1 MKALKT
7 LCLALAFGG
16 ATANAAD
23 PQPAT
28 VTINPA
34 QLYYQAFLAAPTPM
48 SSEDMDY
55 TFSKEGLSQPLPERF
70 SELLASYDP
79 QFTLVRQAAR
89 STTPCDWGLD
99 MSQGPNAPLP
109 HLARAKAVA
118 QAARLRV
125 RWNLEHG
132 RQAEA
137 CEELL
142 ATFVLARNLP
152 SDGLLISTLVEM
164 AMEAILCNSVAQ
176 NFGLFSVDSLE
187 RLAKGLEAP
196 PARRTVAQCMGTEKA
211 LFHDWAINRIR
222 EVQKQHAGD
231 DAKALEEIGKLFG
244 FETDRTGNDLWA
256 RLKQASDGTSEGVIT
271 LLREREKYEEK
282 LMAVLTLPYPEY
294 QGRLQELEAE
304 TRSSPNPLVSHTL
317 PSIAR
322 ARSRELRV
330 LATLGMVRAAIE
342 YKVRGEAGF
351 RGVTDP
357 CGTGPFAFRRF
368 VFEGVDRGFEL
379 KSVYD
384 VDGNKGLLIFVE
396 RTGTPFR
403 VDGPKA
409 GTAIESSAEAEAF
422 QKRYGIELPKK

>member
-1 MKALKT
+1 M
-7 LCLALAFGG
+7 
-16 ATANAAD
+16 
-23 PQPAT
+23 
-28 VTINPA
+28 
-34 QLYYQAFLAAPTPM
+34 
-48 SSEDMDY
+48 
-55 TFSKEGLSQPLPERF
+55 PE
-70 SELLASYDP
+70 LVAGYDP

-99 MSQGPNAPLP
+99 LSQGPERAAAAPG
-109 HLARAKAVA
+109 ARESGGAGHP
-118 QAARLRV
+118 AAGPLEF
-125 RWNLEHG
+125 EHG

-164 AMEAILCNSVAQ
+164 AMEAILCNSMAQ
-176 NFGLFSVDSLE
+176 NFGLFSADSLE
-187 RLAKGLEAP
+187 RLAKGLEAA

-244 FETDRTGNDLWA
+244 FETDRTGNDLWP

-304 TRSSPNPLVSHTL
+304 TRSSPNPLVSQTL
-317 PSIAR
+317 AQHCAS
-322 ARSRELRV
+322 
-330 LATLGMVRAAIE
+330 
-342 YKVRGEAGF
+342 
-351 RGVTDP
+351 
-357 CGTGPFAFRRF
+357 
-368 VFEGVDRGFEL
+368 
-379 KSVYD
+379 
-384 VDGNKGLLIFVE
+384 
-396 RTGTPFR
+396 
-403 VDGPKA
+403 PKPGA
-409 GTAIESSAEAEAF
+409 SSAGHPGHGAGGH
-422 QKRYGIELPKK
+422 RI

>member
-1 MKALKT
+1 MKT
-7 LCLALAFGG
+7 LKILGLALAMGG
-16 ATANAAD
+16 ATAMAAD
-23 PQPAT
+23 LQPA
-28 VTINPA
+28 VVSINPA
-34 QLYYQAFLAAPTPM
+34 QLYYQAFLSAPTPM

-55 TFSKEGLSQPLPERF
+55 TYSKEGLSQPLPERF
-70 SELLASYDP
+70 AELVASYDP
-79 QFTLVRQAAR
+79 QFTLLRQAAR
-89 STTPCDWGLD
+89 STAACDWGLD

-118 QAARLRV
+118 QATRLRM
-125 RWNLEHG
+125 RWKLEHG
-132 RQAEA
+132 WQAEA

-142 ATFVLARNLP
+142 AAFALARNLP
-152 SDGLLISTLVEM
+152 SDGLLISTLVQQ
-164 AMEAILCNSVAQ
+164 AMEMILCSSVAQ
-176 NFGLFSVDSLE
+176 NFGLFSADSLE
-187 RLAKGLEAP
+187 CLARGLEGL

-244 FETDRTGNDLWA
+244 FETDRTGSDLWP
-256 RLKQASDGTSEGVIT
+256 RLKQASDGTSEGVIR
-271 LLREREKYEEK
+271 LLQEREKYEEK
-282 LMAVLTLPYPEY
+282 LTAVLTLPYSEY

-330 LATLGMVRAAIE
+330 LATLGLVRAAIE
-342 YKVRGEAGF
+342 YKLRGEAGF
-351 RGVTDP
+351 RTVTDP

-396 RTGTPFR
+396 KTGTPFR

-409 GTAIESSAEAEAF
+409 GTAIESDDAAKAF
-422 QKRYGIELPKK
+422 QQRYGIELPKK

>member
-1 MKALKT
+1 MKTLKT
-7 LCLALAFGG
+7 LCLALAVGG
-16 ATANAAD
+16 ATAMAAGQ
-23 PQPAT
+23 QPAA

-34 QLYYQAFLAAPTPM
+34 QLYYQAFLAAPTPI
-48 SSEDMDY
+48 SNDDMDY
-55 TFSKEGLSQPLPERF
+55 TYSKEGLSQPLPERF
-70 SELLASYDP
+70 AELVASYDP

-89 STTPCDWGLD
+89 STAACDWGLD
-99 MSQGPNAPLP
+99 MSQGPSAPLP

-118 QAARLRV
+118 QATRLRM

-142 ATFVLARNLP
+142 AAFVLARNLP
-152 SDGLLISTLVEM
+152 SDGLLISALVQQAAEM
-164 AMEAILCNSVAQ
+164 ILCSSVAQ
-176 NFGLFSVDSLE
+176 NFGLFSADSLE
-187 RLAKGLEAP
+187 LLAQGLEAL

-222 EVQKQHAGD
+222 ELQKQHAGD

-244 FETDRTGNDLWA
+244 FETDRTGSDLWP

-271 LLREREKYEEK
+271 LLREREKHEEK

-294 QGRLQELEAE
+294 QGKLQELEAE
-304 TRSSPNPLVSHTL
+304 TRRSPNPLVSHTL

-330 LATLGMVRAAIE
+330 LATLGIVRAAIE
-342 YKVRGEAGF
+342 YKLRGEAGF
-351 RGVTDP
+351 RSVTDP

-368 VFEGVDRGFEL
+368 VFEGGDRGVEL
-379 KSVYD
+379 RSAYD
-384 VDGNKGLLIFVE
+384 IDGNKGLLIFVE
-396 RTGTPFR
+396 QTGAPFR

-409 GTAIESSAEAEAF
+409 GTAIESDEAAKAF
-422 QKRYGIELPKK
+422 QQRYGIELPKK